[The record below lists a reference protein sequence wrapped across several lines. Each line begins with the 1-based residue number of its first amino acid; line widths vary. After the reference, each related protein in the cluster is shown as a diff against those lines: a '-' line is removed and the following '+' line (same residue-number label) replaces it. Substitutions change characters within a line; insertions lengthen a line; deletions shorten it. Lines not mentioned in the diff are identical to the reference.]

1 MNETT
6 TPMYDNDV
14 MTVADDRLLA
24 LANSTLDNRLL
35 ALANSTLGNRL
46 LARANSTFDNLH
58 KEMVHRR
65 CQCKA

>member
-24 LANSTLDNRLL
+24 LANSYDNRLL
-35 ALANSTLGNRL
+35 ALANS
-46 LARANSTFDNLH
+46 SFDNLH

>member
-14 MTVADDRLLA
+14 MTVADDSLLALANTYDDRLLA
-24 LANSTLDNRLL
+24 LANSYDNRLL
-35 ALANSTLGNRL
+35 AL
-46 LARANSTFDNLH
+46 ANSTFDNLH
-58 KEMVHRR
+58 KEMVHRH